1 MITAATKGPDP
12 GAVLPLVDLIYESVL
27 DPNHWHA
34 FLARAADVFQ
44 ATLTTL
50 VMISPD
56 LKHQVVTCAHN
67 CDQASLQRFYEAV
80 AAGGDPWMRPEHV
93 SSGFAELSH
102 RTTSDEALESH
113 PAYKAFLQPM
123 NLFYGMA
130 MIVLVTPASLTAMGV
145 VRPRSAGPYRDEDLA
160 LLQIL
165 HPHLHRATRLHAHVL
180 ALTQDRDNIR
190 EALRDSGAGFA
201 LVDPNGQVLFVSEA
215 AALFFERNDGLEI
228 QKGRLASSDQ
238 GAQRRLRVALSPEA
252 ADATILIP
260 KRNKSELPYCLTFS
274 KLRKAAEHPLLRP
287 GATHCLLI
295 KDLAR
300 ESVPPR
306 RVLGEYFAFTPAE
319 CDVAHHLANLMSTNQ
334 IAEHMRLSVHTI
346 RTHVK
351 QMMSKSGLDRQTELV
366 AMLREIG

>member
-1 MITAATKGPDP
+1 MNTAVAQGPDP
-12 GAVLPLVDLIYESVL
+12 GAILPLVDLIYESVL

-50 VMISPD
+50 VMMSPD

-67 CDQASLQRFYEAV
+67 CDEASLQRYYEAV
-80 AAGGDPWMRPEHV
+80 ASGGDPWVRHEHL

-102 RTTSDEALESH
+102 RATSDEALEQH

-130 MIVLVTPASLTAMGV
+130 MIVLLTPASMTAMGI
-145 VRPRSAGPYRDEDLA
+145 VRPRSAGPYGEEHLA
-160 LLQIL
+160 LFRTL

-180 ALTQDRDNIR
+180 GLARDRDNIR
-190 EALRDSGAGFA
+190 EALKDSGGGFA
-201 LVDPNGQVLFVSEA
+201 LLDRNGQLLFVSEVA
-215 AALFFERNDGLEI
+215 AEFLERNDGLEI
-228 QKGRLASSDQ
+228 QKGRLSSLDQ
-238 GAQRRLRVALSPEA
+238 GAQRRLRVALHPEA

-319 CDVAHHLANLMSTNQ
+319 CDVAQHLANLMSTNQ
-334 IAEHMRLSVHTI
+334 IAEHMALSVHTI

-366 AMLREIG
+366 AMLRELG